1 MSTKL
6 CEVIQDLLPLYIDNI
21 CSNESRRMVSEHL
34 ENCDECQ
41 KLYKNMNQAVKQDS
55 IELELDSKQ
64 AFSAINHKWRMK
76 NVSIM
81 CISIIL
87 TAIVV
92 FTVCMVVQ
100 NVSSVH
106 NFFFPVT
113 YADLRNLPD
122 DEWQRI
128 SFNDSDFLIFD
139 SIFYDKEVTLHAN
152 SDGAISIRIFDK
164 NGNIVV
170 EETVIEP
177 GTSLSLDT
185 LQNNIEYVVEIKT
198 TADFVLLN
206 FY

>member
-92 FTVCMVVQ
+92 FTGCMVVQ

-113 YADLRNLPD
+113 YADLRDLPD

-185 LQNNIEYVVEIKT
+185 LKNNIEYVVEIKT

>member
-6 CEVIQDLLPLYIDNI
+6 CKVIQDLLPLYIDNI
-21 CSNESRRMVSEHL
+21 CSNESHRMVSEHI
-34 ENCDECQ
+34 ENCYECK
-41 KLYKNMNQAVKQDS
+41 KLYENMNQAVKQDS

-76 NVSIM
+76 NVAVMFVSVV
-81 CISIIL
+81 L
-87 TAIVV
+87 TAIVFFV
-92 FTVCMVVQ
+92 GCMVVQ
-100 NVSSVH
+100 NVAVVH
-106 NFFFPVT
+106 DFFFPVT

-128 SFNDSDFLIFD
+128 SFNDSDVLIFD
-139 SIFYDKEVTLHAN
+139 SIFYNKEVTLHAN
-152 SDGAISIRIFDK
+152 SDGPIGIRIFDK
-164 NGNIVV
+164 NGNMVV

-177 GTSLSLDT
+177 GTGLKLDT
-185 LQNNIEYVVEIKT
+185 LRNNIEYVVEIKT